1 MQLQNQQTQQQQQ
14 AWQLQAAH
22 LKEQQR
28 QLQQQQRLLGALP
41 TLPQPQHQQL
51 LAPHQPYMPNLSSQ
65 HMGLQSQHIISQQS
79 QNLQKQLGQQQQVAT
94 ASEVAQC
101 SLPSSSL
108 QSAPVSPAGS
118 GSSSLNSQQQ
128 QCLPQQNQAPG
139 QMPQIPGPAKL
150 GQAKQ
155 FQKHQQQQTS
165 RVSKG
170 VSRGPMMMQG
180 LSQSNNLPANVNIGG
195 KEMPGELPGQT
206 GGHPLQQGQRVL
218 QPQGQIQSGKLQAW
232 SQQGIAGQKP
242 QLQSQGAQ
250 LQGGAQSQGLAYI
263 AGQQKG
269 HQQQQGAQVLASKQQ
284 QSQQQAASSQQQTQ
298 RTSSPQQ
305 AQAQQQLPLSAQ
317 ISQPQLQP
325 PTPCQQQQQQQQSQ
339 QNQRWP
345 MQQQQEPPHQRR
357 SVSLKLPK

>member
-1 MQLQNQQTQQQQQ
+1 
-14 AWQLQAAH
+14 
-22 LKEQQR
+22 
-28 QLQQQQRLLGALP
+28 
-41 TLPQPQHQQL
+41 
-51 LAPHQPYMPNLSSQ
+51 
-65 HMGLQSQHIISQQS
+65 
-79 QNLQKQLGQQQQVAT
+79 
-94 ASEVAQC
+94 
-101 SLPSSSL
+101 
-108 QSAPVSPAGS
+108 
-118 GSSSLNSQQQ
+118 
-128 QCLPQQNQAPG
+128 
-139 QMPQIPGPAKL
+139 MPQIPGPAKL

-170 VSRGPMMMQG
+170 VSHGPMMMQG
-180 LSQSNNLPANVNIGG
+180 LSQSNNLPANVNIGS

-242 QLQSQGAQ
+242 QLQ
-250 LQGGAQSQGLAYI
+250 GGAQSQGLAYI

-269 HQQQQGAQVLASKQQ
+269 HQQQQGVQVLASKQQ
-284 QSQQQAASSQQQTQ
+284 QSQQQAASLQQQTQ
-298 RTSSPQQ
+298 RTPSPQQ
-305 AQAQQQLPLSAQ
+305 AQPQQQLPLSAQ
-317 ISQPQLQP
+317 ITQPQLQP
-325 PTPCQQQQQQQQSQ
+325 PTPCQQQQQQSQ

>member
-1 MQLQNQQTQQQQQ
+1 
-14 AWQLQAAH
+14 
-22 LKEQQR
+22 
-28 QLQQQQRLLGALP
+28 
-41 TLPQPQHQQL
+41 
-51 LAPHQPYMPNLSSQ
+51 
-65 HMGLQSQHIISQQS
+65 MGLQSQHIISQQS
-79 QNLQKQLGQQQQVAT
+79 QNLQKQLGQQQQQQVAT

-128 QCLPQQNQAPG
+128 QCLPQQNQTPG
-139 QMPQIPGPAKL
+139 QIPQIPGPAKL
-150 GQAKQ
+150 GQTKQ

-170 VSRGPMMMQG
+170 VSHGPMMMQG
-180 LSQSNNLPANVNIGG
+180 LSQSNNLPANVNIGS
-195 KEMPGELPGQT
+195 KDMPGELPGQT

-269 HQQQQGAQVLASKQQ
+269 HQQQQGVQVLASKQQ
-284 QSQQQAASSQQQTQ
+284 QSQQQQQTQ
-298 RTSSPQQ
+298 RTPSPQQ
-305 AQAQQQLPLSAQ
+305 TQPQQQLPLSAQ

-325 PTPCQQQQQQQQSQ
+325 PTPCQQQQQSQ